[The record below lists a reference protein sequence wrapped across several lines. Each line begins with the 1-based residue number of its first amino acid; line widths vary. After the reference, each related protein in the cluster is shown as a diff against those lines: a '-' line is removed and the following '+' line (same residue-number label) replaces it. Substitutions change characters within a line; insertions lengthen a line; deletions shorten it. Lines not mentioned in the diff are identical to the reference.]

1 MYDKK
6 VSLIEYASFFGS
18 IQVFQYLKLNGVKLN
33 SSLWNYAIHGRNPE
47 MIHILEENNVEFQN
61 DQSYET
67 CLKESIKCHHNEIAD
82 YFLNNFLTQEDEKN
96 KIEKN
101 FNKNVFAYA
110 FHYYNY
116 QYFPTDFGNKYVFCY
131 LCKYNYLSIVKFLLE
146 VQRPDINVKIII

>member
-1 MYDKK
+1 M
-6 VSLIEYASFFGS
+6 
-18 IQVFQYLKLNGVKLN
+18 KLNGVKLS
-33 SSLWNYAIHGRNPE
+33 SSLWNYVIHGRNPE
-47 MIHILEENNVEFQN
+47 MIHLLEENNVEFQK

-101 FNKNVFAYA
+101 FNQNVFAYA

-116 QYFPTDFGNKYVFCY
+116 EYFPTDFENKYVFCY
-131 LCKYNYLSIVKFLLE
+131 LCKYNYLSILKFYLE
-146 VQRPDINVKIII
+146 LQIPYIILKIIN